1 MPEIAEVETV
11 RNTLKKRILNKPI
24 KSVNVRY
31 TKMIESNLEEFKK
44 VLIGRSF
51 LDIKRR
57 GKWLI
62 FDLGDY
68 YLLSHLRMEGKYFI
82 KNHEEELN
90 KHEHVIITFTDN
102 TDLRYHDTRK
112 FGRMNLIKKE
122 ELATAEEIAKQ
133 GLEPGDENLTAKYL
147 IDKFKKKR
155 LPIKTVL
162 LDQTIISGLG
172 NIYANEV
179 LFAAG
184 IDPLKK
190 ACDVSLEEA
199 SRIVTESNR
208 IIKEAIKMG
217 GTTIKSYTSSLGVT
231 GRFQQYLCVHKR
243 EGMPCLKCGT
253 TILNMKVNGRST
265 YFCPKCQEVT
275 EVNECRV

>member
-44 VLIGRSF
+44 VLVGRSF

-102 TDLRYHDTRK
+102 IDLRYHDTRK

-208 IIKEAIKMG
+208 IIKAAIKMG